1 MQTLVEK
8 DLLMKNYSKFSS
20 IVRGAVLA
28 SFFIFVGFAGAQQK
42 FVRAQATEAKRED
55 ALAKAKLTAWKNYLG
70 TLQGAKLDN
79 ILANEKVFL
88 ADIDSF
94 VVDINVID
102 EKCASQPPSCTV
114 TIKASINES
123 IVESRLR
130 QGAKA
135 AGAAKGGSKV
145 DDSAAFLVM
154 ARVADIRTVFDAKVT
169 KRAESTVS
177 TSGSAASADAAA
189 TNKAGEASVTADSA
203 SVTQSSKTVTGGSQ
217 ELKRDKV
224 VYAPWGQVAD
234 LQNSIGENLQNNQIS
249 FLPWDALVEECSVAD
264 SVNFS
269 KDFAVS
275 EDGQLPAKSRLDLF
289 KKFRECPTGA
299 VQKAILASI
308 EIDGY
313 RKDPNTGLW
322 LASGNVNITVYELK
336 GTRYASIGSANRSFS
351 GRAEVQTDAAR
362 DALKNASKV
371 ASDVIVN
378 QINSLK

>member
-1 MQTLVEK
+1 
-8 DLLMKNYSKFSS
+8 MKNYSKLTS
-20 IVRGAVLA
+20 IFRGAVLA
-28 SFFIFVGFAGAQQK
+28 SLCFFIGIAGAQQK

-55 ALAKAKLTAWKNYLG
+55 ALAKAKVTAWKNYLG

-79 ILANEKVFL
+79 IMSNEKAFL

-102 EKCASQPPSCTV
+102 EKCTAQPPSCTV

-130 QGAKA
+130 QGAKTA
-135 AGAAKGGSKV
+135 SAAKGSKQ
-145 DDSAAFLVM
+145 DEAAAFLVM
-154 ARVADIRTVFDAKVT
+154 ARVADARTVFDAKVT

-189 TNKAGEASVTADSA
+189 SNKAGDASVSADSA

-249 FLPWDALVEECSVAD
+249 FLPWDALVEECSVSD
-264 SVNFS
+264 SANFS
-269 KDFAVS
+269 KDFAAS

-336 GTRYASIGSANRSFS
+336 GTRYASVGSANRNFS

-362 DALKNASKV
+362 DALKIASKV

>member
-1 MQTLVEK
+1 VQTLVKK

-20 IVRGAVLA
+20 IVRGTVLA
-28 SFFIFVGFAGAQQK
+28 SLFIFIGFAGAQQK

-55 ALAKAKLTAWKNYLG
+55 ALAKAKLAAWKNYLG

-79 ILANEKVFL
+79 IIANEKVFI

-102 EKCASQPPSCTV
+102 EKCAAQPPSCTV

-135 AGAAKGGSKV
+135 AGVAKGGSKV

-154 ARVADIRTVFDAKVT
+154 ARVADVKTAFDPKVT
-169 KRAESTVS
+169 KRAESTVG
-177 TSGSAASADAAA
+177 TSGSSASADAAA
-189 TNKAGEASVTADSA
+189 TNKSGEASVSADSA

-217 ELKRDKV
+217 EIKREKI
-224 VYAPWGQVAD
+224 VYGPWGQIAD
-234 LQNSIGENLQNNQIS
+234 LESGIGESLTNNQIS
-249 FLPWDALVEECSVAD
+249 FLPWGELAVECGVAD
-264 SVNFS
+264 SKDFS
-269 KDFAVS
+269 KDFSVS
-275 EDGQLPAKSRLDLF
+275 EDGQLPPKTRLELF
-289 KKFRECPTGA
+289 KKLRECPTGS
-299 VQKAILASI
+299 VQRVILASI
-308 EIDGY
+308 EVDGY

-322 LASGNVNITVYELK
+322 LASGNVNITVFELK
-336 GTRYASIGSANRSFS
+336 GARYASVGSANRNIS
-351 GRAEVQTDAAR
+351 GRAEVLTDASR
-362 DALKNASKV
+362 NALQNASKV

-378 QINSLK
+378 QMNLLK

>member
-1 MQTLVEK
+1 
-8 DLLMKNYSKFSS
+8 MKNYSKFSS
-20 IVRGAVLA
+20 IVLGAFLA
-28 SFFIFVGFAGAQQK
+28 SLFIFIGFAGAQQK

-102 EKCASQPPSCTV
+102 EKCTAQPPSCTV

-154 ARVADIRTVFDAKVT
+154 ARVADIRTIFDAKVT

-264 SVNFS
+264 SANFS

>member
-1 MQTLVEK
+1 
-8 DLLMKNYSKFSS
+8 MKFMKTCSTFNVIS
-20 IVRGAVLA
+20 RAVLVIA
-28 SFFIFVGFAGAQQK
+28 MGAFVGLAGAQQK
-42 FVRAQATEAKRED
+42 FVRGQATDAKKED
-55 ALAKAKLTAWKNYLG
+55 ALAKAKVAAWKNYLG

-79 ILANEKVFL
+79 IIANEKVFL
-88 ADIDSF
+88 GEIDSY
-94 VVDINVID
+94 VVDVNVID
-102 EKCASQPPSCTV
+102 EKCAAQPPSCTIS
-114 TIKASINES
+114 IKAAINES

-154 ARVADIRTVFDAKVT
+154 ARVADVRTVFDAKVT

-189 TNKAGEASVTADSA
+189 TNKAGEASVSADSA

-264 SVNFS
+264 SANFS
-269 KDFAVS
+269 KDFAS
-275 EDGQLPAKSRLDLF
+275 AEDGQLPAKSRLDLF

-299 VQKAILASI
+299 IQKAILASI